1 MVVWRCTRNCVGNC
15 MYCSYTKE
23 YAKDQELNT
32 EEAKKMVDEMQSS
45 AHEWF
50 GISGGEPLIRNDVFD
65 VIAYAEKEYDMK
77 VSFITSGFAWDEER
91 FDKLHKYEVHTA
103 ISIDGNKES
112 NEIIRRKGSYD
123 KAVNAMKKLGS
134 VGLLDCLVTTMT
146 KYNIKH
152 MAHPARLSR
161 GIQSSMLVY
170 HNLVPVG
177 RAGSNMPD
185 LAPTPEQYEEAFN
198 EIYDIQRKLYGKVK
212 VNVYSPFYARI
223 VRQKNPVDF
232 WEWYH
237 EGYLGRCTIGGNY
250 IGITENGDYRSCG
263 FHEGYRIGNVKD
275 KKLTTAWDELQH
287 SELHLKLRD
296 KSNIK
301 GRCGVCEYREICGG
315 CRTRAEYYTGDLF
328 ESDPACNYIPKLLRE
343 DPKALKHSQK
353 AIKITI
359 ISFLCVYLLNFRLIL
374 NCFVLSLCLIVI
386 A

>member
-1 MVVWRCTRNCVGNC
+1 MVPNKAPLFMVVWRCTRNCVGNC

-23 YAKDQELNT
+23 YAKDQELST
-32 EEAKKMVDEMQSS
+32 EAAKKMVDEIHDFGAQ
-45 AHEWF
+45 WF
-50 GISGGEPLIRNDVFD
+50 GISGGEPLVRDDIFD
-65 VIAYAEKEYDMK
+65 IIAYAEKEHGME
-77 VSFITSGFAWDEER
+77 VSLITSGFAWDEER
-91 FDKLHKYEVHTA
+91 FNKLTKYNVHTA
-103 ISIDGNKES
+103 ISIDGNRES
-112 NEIIRRKGSYD
+112 NEVIRRKGSYD
-123 KAVNAMKKLGS
+123 KALNAMKKLSS

-152 MAHPARLSR
+152 MAHPAALGEEYKAR
-161 GIQSSMLVY
+161 MVVY

-177 RAGSNMPD
+177 RASSNMPD

-232 WEWYH
+232 WDWYH

-263 FHEGYRIGNVKD
+263 FHEGYRVGNVKD
-275 KKLTTAWDELQH
+275 KKLSQAWDDLQH

-301 GRCGVCEYREICGG
+301 GKCGVCEYREICGG

-328 ESDPACNYIPKLLRE
+328 ESDPACNYIPKVLRE
-343 DPKALKHSQK
+343 DPKYLESLRQK
-353 AIKITI
+353 Q
-359 ISFLCVYLLNFRLIL
+359 
-374 NCFVLSLCLIVI
+374 
-386 A
+386 